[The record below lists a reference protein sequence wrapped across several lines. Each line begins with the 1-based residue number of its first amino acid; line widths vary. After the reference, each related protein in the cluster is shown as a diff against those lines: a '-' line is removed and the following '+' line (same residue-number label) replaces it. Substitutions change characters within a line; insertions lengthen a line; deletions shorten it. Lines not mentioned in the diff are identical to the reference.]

1 MANTKNMDREA
12 RKLTKRDSRRALKK
26 QYADLS
32 IAERKAY
39 RKFEGTFTEFLREQ
53 EAAKSEG

>member
-1 MANTKNMDREA
+1 MANTKNIDREA
-12 RKLTKRDSRRALKK
+12 RKAAKRDSRRALKK

>member
-1 MANTKNMDREA
+1 MANTKNLDREG
-12 RKLTKRDSRRALKK
+12 RKQAKRDSRRALKK

-53 EAAKSEG
+53 EAAKAEG

>member
-12 RKLTKRDSRRALKK
+12 RKQAKRDSRRALKQ

-53 EAAKSEG
+53 EAAKSQG

>member
-32 IAERKAY
+32 IAERKTY

>member
-12 RKLTKRDSRRALKK
+12 RKLAKRDSRRALKR